1 MLSIGPYSEISKEI
15 KKKSQQSTLLAFFK
29 NGEDPQ
35 PGTSSE
41 K

>member
-1 MLSIGPYSEISKEI
+1 MVSIGPYSEIFKEI
-15 KKKSQQSTLLAFFK
+15 KRKSRESTLHAFLK